1 MKKKKFNLVLGTAQ
15 LDKNYSF
22 SKKRLGLSSF
32 KKIIQLSQK
41 KNNLFIDTALG
52 YKSSEKILSKFNLT
66 KFNIITKINNSNDK
80 IIEKLILSKKKLRIK
95 KFYGVLF
102 HSEKELLNKKPNE
115 FAELV
120 KSLKSNSITNKI
132 GVSIYTLKSLKKII
146 NKFDINIIQ
155 LPANLFDKRFLSQ
168 KLLGK
173 LRQKKIKV
181 FARSIFLKGML
192 VNKKFR
198 DENRAMV
205 KYKKEFDAYEN
216 WVVKENIVNKKFFCI
231 NFILKNKINNIVI
244 GFDNFN
250 EYKEISNYHNIK
262 YVLPPNFIKY
272 QSDNNKLLRPD
283 LW

>member
-22 SKKRLGLSSF
+22 YKKRLGLSSF

-52 YKSSEKILSKFNLT
+52 YKNSEKILSKFNLT
-66 KFNIITKINNSNDK
+66 KFNIITKINHSNDK

-115 FAELV
+115 FVELV
-120 KSLKSNSITNKI
+120 KSLKSNNITNKI
-132 GVSIYTLKSLKKII
+132 GVSIYTLKSLKNII

-192 VNKKFR
+192 INKKFR

-216 WVVKENIVNKKFFCI
+216 WVIKENIVNKKFFCI

-250 EYKEISNYHNIK
+250 EYEEISNYQNIK